1 MKIYNLIYEA
11 PKGEIPEKTD
21 DDVRVG
27 KKTRLAKDSV
37 DDQIDPIL
45 IKYESESMR
54 DKDED
59 ASINESFHR
68 MNLKY
73 LLQEQE
79 ALDPAADEQAT
90 TGSEM
95 IDEEEGVDDETPGL
109 DIDTFG
115 SKVARLIM
123 NYQNLLKVETAIVNR
138 AVEFI
143 KANYDKEHSERLYAI
158 LEEQYDIQ
166 IEPAFADEEGRPTPQ
181 GLGAYEG
188 GATGG

>member
-1 MKIYNLIYEA
+1 MRIYDILFEA
-11 PKGEIPEKTD
+11 PKGEIPEKND

-27 KKTRLAKDSV
+27 KKTRLARDSV
-37 DDQIDPIL
+37 DDQIDSII
-45 IKYESESMR
+45 IKYESESIR
-54 DKDED
+54 ENDEE
-59 ASINESFHR
+59 AAINESFHK

-73 LLQEQE
+73 LLHEQP
-79 ALDPAADEQAT
+79 LDPAADELAT

-95 IDEEEGVDDETPGL
+95 VDEEQPADDEIPQL

-123 NYQNLLKVETAIVNR
+123 NYKNLLKVETAIVNR
-138 AVEFI
+138 AVKFI
-143 KANYDKEHSERLYAI
+143 EENYDKEHAERLYAI

-166 IEPAFADEEGRPTPQ
+166 IESDFADEEDGSLPL
-181 GLGAYEG
+181 GLGAYDG